1 MSWLMSAIY
10 DRFMRGAED
19 ACLRAWRE
27 ELLAGASGQVLEIG
41 AGTGA
46 NLAHY
51 RFSGAS
57 PVQDLVLTEPDRH
70 MRARL
75 DRALAG
81 RAHEVVD
88 ASAEALPF
96 DAGRFDF
103 VVCTLVLCSV
113 RDLDQSTREIARVL
127 KPGGRLLFM
136 EHTADD
142 ERPDRLAW
150 QRRVEPVWRL
160 VAGNCHLTRR
170 PLEAFERAGLDVLEA
185 RRERVRKAMPLVRA
199 GVRGVARRP

>member
-1 MSWLMSAIY
+1 MSWLMGAIY
-10 DRFMRGAED
+10 DPFMRQVED
-19 ACLRAWRE
+19 ECLRAWRR
-27 ELLAGASGQVLEIG
+27 ELLAEARGEVLEIG

-46 NLAHY
+46 NLPHY
-51 RFSGAS
+51 LFGAS
-57 PVQDLVLTEPDRH
+57 HISRLVLTEPDRH

-75 DRALAG
+75 DRALG
-81 RAHEVVD
+81 ERKHEVVS
-88 ASAEALPF
+88 ASAEELPF

-113 RDLDQSTREIARVL
+113 RDLQRSVGEIARVL
-127 KPGGRLLFM
+127 APGGKLLFL

-150 QRRVEPVWRL
+150 QRRVEPFWR
-160 VAGNCHLTRR
+160 VIAGNCHLTRR
-170 PLEAFERAGLDVLEA
+170 PTLAFERAGLVVDSVA
-185 RRERVRKAMPLVRA
+185 RERIRKAMPLVRA